1 MGRRKVRVKNDRESK
16 VSQRNERNGK
26 ENEEMIKERR
36 SPSEGG
42 EGKKKKKSA
51 TPLNEHSIPTE
62 RSSQALSPAHFTFTR
77 TETIECRKLISHS

>member
-1 MGRRKVRVKNDRESK
+1 MRVKNDRENK

-36 SPSEGG
+36 SPSEEGG
-42 EGKKKKKSA
+42 AEGKKKKKSA